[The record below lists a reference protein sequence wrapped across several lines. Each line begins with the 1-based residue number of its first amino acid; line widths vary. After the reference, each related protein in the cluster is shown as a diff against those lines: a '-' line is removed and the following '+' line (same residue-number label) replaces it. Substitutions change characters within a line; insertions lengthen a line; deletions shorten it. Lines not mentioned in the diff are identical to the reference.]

1 MNHLLRDLAPVTE
14 RAWESIDQ
22 EATRSLKHYLAARR
36 LIDFSGPHGWE
47 HSAVDL
53 GRVTPVANGP
63 IEGVSAVRR
72 SVLPLVELRAPFFL
86 PRSELAAADRG
97 ADDVDLDSVIAAG
110 RAAALAEDGLV
121 FHGYAAADIA
131 GIIPSSPHPEVTI
144 GDDYVRYPEHVAR
157 AVAILRAAD
166 IDGPYA
172 VALGSRC
179 FTGVTETTE
188 RGGYP
193 VFHHLRE
200 ILGGPVVW
208 APAVDG
214 AVVLSQR
221 GGDFEITI
229 GEDFSIGYVG
239 ADADSVQLYIE
250 ETIAFR
256 VNTPEAAVHLAYPS
270 ESGSR
275 SKRGK

>member
-1 MNHLLRDLAPVTE
+1 MNHLLRDLAPVTDE
-14 RAWESIDQ
+14 AWKSIDD

-36 LIDFSGPHGWE
+36 LIDFDGPHGWE

-53 GRVTPVANGP
+53 GRVSRLEPGP
-63 IEGVSAVRR
+63 IDGVTALRR
-72 SVLPLVELRAPFFL
+72 SVLPLVELRAAFAL
-86 PRSELAAADRG
+86 SRAELAAADRG
-97 ADDVDLDSVIAAG
+97 AGDVDLDPVIAAG

-121 FHGYAAADIA
+121 FHGYEPGGIA
-131 GIIPSSPHPEVTI
+131 GIIPSSPHPAVSI
-144 GDDYVRYPEHVAR
+144 DDEYGRYPEHVAR
-157 AVAILRAAD
+157 AVAVLRAAD

-172 VALGSRC
+172 LALGSRC

-188 RGGYP
+188 HGGYP
-193 VFHHLRE
+193 VFQHLRE

-221 GGDFEITI
+221 GEDFEITV
-229 GEDFSIGYVG
+229 GEDFSIGYSA
-239 ADADSVQLYIE
+239 ADADSVHLYIE
-250 ETIAFR
+250 ETLAFR
-256 VNTPEAAVHLAYPS
+256 VNTPEAAVHLAYPAGRA
-270 ESGSR
+270 SG

>member
-1 MNHLLRDLAPVTE
+1 VNHLLRDLAPVTD
-14 RAWESIDQ
+14 RAWKAIDD

-36 LIDFSGPHGWE
+36 LIDFDGPLGWE

-53 GRVTPVANGP
+53 GRVTPLAKGP

-72 SVLPLVELRAPFFL
+72 SVLPLVELRAPFFV

-97 ADDVDLDSVIAAG
+97 ADDVDLDPVIAAG

-121 FHGYAAADIA
+121 FHGYEPGGID
-131 GIIPSSPHPEVTI
+131 GIIPSSPHPAVAI
-144 GDDYVRYPEHVAR
+144 DDEYGRYPEHVAR
-157 AVAILRAAD
+157 AVAVLRAAD

-188 RGGYP
+188 HGGYP
-193 VFHHLRE
+193 VFQHIGE

-221 GGDFEITI
+221 GGDFEITV
-229 GEDFSIGYVG
+229 GEDFSIGYAA
-239 ADADSVQLYIE
+239 ADAEAVQLYIE
-250 ETIAFR
+250 ETVAFR
-256 VNTPEAAVHLAYPS
+256 VNTPEAAVHLAYPAGQS
-270 ESGSR
+270 SG